1 MRPQPARGTLS
12 DAALP
17 AMLQEP
23 QLPAAW
29 LLIFNWLIR
38 PIWLRIMPASPPNGC
53 FGHCEFFVFR
63 MAACGHLSLD
73 EHAGDLT
80 ETSGAKKGRHGDGV
94 LQHFK

>member
-38 PIWLRIMPASPPNGC
+38 PICFESCLLRRP
-53 FGHCEFFVFR
+53 
-63 MAACGHLSLD
+63 MAASAIASFLFLGWLPAAIL
-73 EHAGDLT
+73 A
-80 ETSGAKKGRHGDGV
+80 
-94 LQHFK
+94 